1 MRTYQRLKMDREDLS
16 EESLEAVQK
25 HQDWA
30 DIEANVDPVCLWKI
44 MEDKHR
50 VHSTSEVAAI
60 MKLEARNQLK
70 NLQQGAFEST
80 IAYKKRY
87 NDALKAH
94 HVHGNPPKEG
104 AEQAMDFFDGL
115 DNGRYAEFKVQYLNG
130 LQIKTIMAPVDLNI
144 IFNLANNWLNL

>member
-1 MRTYQRLKMDREDLS
+1 MRTYQKLKKDREDLS

-30 DIEANVDPVCLWKI
+30 DIKANIDPVCLWKI
-44 MEDKHR
+44 VEDKHR

-87 NDALKAH
+87 NDALKAY

-115 DNGRYAEFKVQYLNG
+115 DNGRYPEFKVQYLNG
-130 LQIKTIMAPVDLNI
+130 LQIKTIMAPADLNM